1 MNFIRLSAVCV
12 PSLLVFNFLLCLNY
26 SYHKESCLKT
36 FEPKHTVF
44 LIDGSSFLYRAYY
57 GVRPL
62 HTSKGMPVQ
71 AVFSF
76 CRMIK
81 KLIDTFSPEYL
92 AIVWDSKGK
101 TTRHEMYQDYKAT
114 RQAPPSDLFEQKA
127 LIVEFARL
135 IGIAQ
140 IQQQGIE
147 ADDIMHSIAQERAQE
162 GDTTVLI
169 TSDKDMGQA
178 LNGSIVLY
186 DAFKDSFTDIP
197 AFELKYGFAPS
208 KLPFYFAL
216 LGDTSDNIPGVKGIG
231 DKTATEL
238 VKEFASLEDL
248 YSNIEKVAKER
259 TKAALLANKDNAFL
273 SHKLFVLQYH
283 PSGLTKE
290 QMHFD
295 KQNWVKARD
304 FFADLDFKSLVKEVD
319 QAIAVAGGV
328 VPSVAK
334 KMVQYQ
340 FITVN
345 THEQLAHMVH
355 RIKEK
360 KAVAID
366 TETTGLDAMA
376 NYCVGISLSCEPGTA
391 YYVPFAHVTFENQLT
406 KEEIVAALQPIF
418 NDSSIKKYFHNAKF
432 DLHVLAQAGLIIKGF
447 AFDTLVAANLI
458 VKEWQRIGLKYLS
471 EYYFDEP
478 MLSYEEVVKNNKY
491 KNFSYVPLEL
501 ATTYAASDAHQTL
514 RLVPLLEK
522 ELKHEKMENLYNEIE
537 FPLISILYEMEN
549 RGIYLDV
556 KQLEELNKRVT
567 LEIKSL
573 EAQIILLAGEKY
585 REINLNSPRQ
595 IEHLL
600 FVELQLPPQKKSAK
614 GTSYSTD
621 QEVLEALA
629 AIHPIPGLLLRYRE
643 LFKLKSTY
651 IDALPTYVNPK
662 TGCVH
667 TTYSQTAVATGRL
680 SSYDPNLQNIP
691 ADSSGYGIEIR
702 AAFKPQKGHVFL
714 SADYSQIEL
723 RVLAH
728 LSQDKNLIDAFL
740 AGHDIHAQTA
750 SRLFDIPLAL
760 VSNEQRQIGKRINF
774 SILYGLTPYGL
785 SKDLDIPFKEAK
797 HYIEK
802 YFAQYPGVQE
812 WMEKVIV
819 ECKHTGYVQTLW
831 GHRRYVP
838 TIHEKNRVMYEEARR
853 IAINTV
859 AQGTAA
865 DIMKIGMINLD
876 RALKEQGLDAHL
888 VLQIHDELLI
898 SVAESEKD
906 RVEKLAQS
914 ILQSV
919 VEWEIPLLVTT
930 RFGSD
935 WKEVTK

>member
-1 MNFIRLSAVCV
+1 M
-12 PSLLVFNFLLCLNY
+12 
-26 SYHKESCLKT
+26 
-36 FEPKHTVF
+36 
-44 LIDGSSFLYRAYY
+44 
-57 GVRPL
+57 
-62 HTSKGMPVQ
+62 
-71 AVFSF
+71 
-76 CRMIK
+76 
-81 KLIDTFSPEYL
+81 
-92 AIVWDSKGK
+92 
-101 TTRHEMYQDYKAT
+101 
-114 RQAPPSDLFEQKA
+114 
-127 LIVEFARL
+127 
-135 IGIAQ
+135 
-140 IQQQGIE
+140 
-147 ADDIMHSIAQERAQE
+147 
-162 GDTTVLI
+162 
-169 TSDKDMGQA
+169 
-178 LNGSIVLY
+178 
-186 DAFKDSFTDIP
+186 
-197 AFELKYGFAPS
+197 
-208 KLPFYFAL
+208 
-216 LGDTSDNIPGVKGIG
+216 
-231 DKTATEL
+231 
-238 VKEFASLEDL
+238 
-248 YSNIEKVAKER
+248 
-259 TKAALLANKDNAFL
+259 
-273 SHKLFVLQYH
+273 
-283 PSGLTKE
+283 
-290 QMHFD
+290 
-295 KQNWVKARD
+295 
-304 FFADLDFKSLVKEVD
+304 
-319 QAIAVAGGV
+319 
-328 VPSVAK
+328 
-334 KMVQYQ
+334 
-340 FITVN
+340 
-345 THEQLAHMVH
+345 
-355 RIKEK
+355 
-360 KAVAID
+360 
-366 TETTGLDAMA
+366 
-376 NYCVGISLSCEPGTA
+376 
-391 YYVPFAHVTFENQLT
+391 PFAHVTFENQLI

-522 ELKHEKMENLYNEIE
+522 ELKHEK
-537 FPLISILYEMEN
+537 MEN

-750 SRLFDIPLAL
+750 SRLFDVPLAL

>member
-1 MNFIRLSAVCV
+1 MRLLRLYGLIVPCLLLFI
-12 PSLLVFNFLLCLNY
+12 FLLSWNY
-26 SYHKESCLKT
+26 SYHKESFLKT

-62 HTSKGMPVQ
+62 HTSKGVPVQ

-81 KLIDTFSPEYL
+81 KLVDNFSPEYI

-101 TTRHEMYQDYKAT
+101 TTRHEMYQEYKAT

-127 LIVEFARL
+127 LIVEFANL

-147 ADDIMHSIAQERAQE
+147 ADDIMYSIAQERAKE
-162 GDTTVLI
+162 GDTTVLV

-186 DAFKDSFTDIP
+186 DAFKDSFMDTP
-197 AFELKYGFAPS
+197 AFEQKYGFAPD
-208 KLPFYFAL
+208 KLAFYFAL

-231 DKTATEL
+231 DKGATDL
-238 VKEFASLEDL
+238 VKQFASLQDMYDNL
-248 YSNIEKVAKER
+248 DKVTKER
-259 TKAALLANKDNAFL
+259 VKSALLANKDNAFL
-273 SHKLFVLQYH
+273 SYQLFVLQYH
-283 PSGLTKE
+283 PSGLSKE
-290 QMHFD
+290 QMFFN
-295 KQNWVKARD
+295 KENWVKARE
-304 FFADLDFKSLVKEVD
+304 FFAELDFKSLVKEID
-319 QAIAVAGGV
+319 QQIAIAGGV

-334 KMVQYQ
+334 KMAQYE
-340 FITVN
+340 FITV
-345 THEQLAHMVH
+345 TTTQQLGDLCHAL
-355 RIKEK
+355 KEK
-360 KAVAID
+360 KAFGID

-376 NYCVGISLSCEPGTA
+376 NDCVGISISVEAGKS
-391 YYVPFAHVTFENQLT
+391 YYVPFGHKTGEQQLT
-406 KEEIVAALQPIF
+406 KEQIFTALRPF
-418 NDSSIKKYFHNAKF
+418 FEDANYKKYFHNAKF
-432 DLHVLAQAGLIIKGF
+432 DLHVLEQVGLTVNGL
-447 AFDTLVAANLI
+447 AFDTLVAANLV

-478 MLSYEEVVKNNKY
+478 MLTFEEVVKNNKY

-522 ELKHEKMENLYNEIE
+522 ELKQEKMEDLYNQIE
-537 FPLISILYEMEN
+537 FPLISVLYEMEK

-567 LEIKSL
+567 QEIKSL

-585 REINLNSPRQ
+585 RDINLNSPRQ
-595 IEHLL
+595 IEQLL

-629 AIHPIPGLLLRYRE
+629 AIHPVPGLLLRYRE

-651 IDALPTYVNPK
+651 IDALPNYVNPK
-662 TGCVH
+662 TGCIH

-702 AAFKPQKGHVFL
+702 GAFKPKPGHIFL

-750 SRLFDIPLAL
+750 SRLFDVPLAL
-760 VSNEQRQIGKRINF
+760 VSHEQRQIGKRINF

-785 SKDLDIPFKEAK
+785 SKDLNIPFKEAK

-819 ECKHTGYVQTLW
+819 DCKHTGYVQTLW

-898 SVAESEKD
+898 SVHESQKEQAEQLTKSM
-906 RVEKLAQS
+906 
-914 ILQSV
+914 LQSV
-919 VEWEIPLLVTT
+919 VNWEIPLSVTT